1 MDNATETAAEK
12 PHSRFTVGTRV
23 EHRGLTYEIT
33 DLFFGNKTR
42 SWLYDLKETDGDGT
56 IFNAP
61 EDELTA
67 ALYDG
72 KRQTIYVVTASGCA
86 FSTEVRIA
94 YDEDEANGVA
104 RELFSE
110 LKMDGSETEETG
122 RGQWKGFSASANCEV
137 EIEIHEREIERR

>member
-1 MDNATETAAEK
+1 MDNETVTAAEK
-12 PHSRFTVGTRV
+12 PLNKFTVGTRV
-23 EHRGLTYEIT
+23 EHRGLTYEII
-33 DLFFGNKTR
+33 DLFFGNKSR
-42 SWLYDLKETDGDGT
+42 RWLYDLKETDGDGT

-61 EDELTA
+61 EDELTV

-72 KRQTIYVVTASGCA
+72 KRQTIYVVTASGCT

-94 YDEDEANGVA
+94 YDEDEANEVA
-104 RELFSE
+104 GELLAE
-110 LKMDGSETEETG
+110 LKMEGPETEETG